1 MSTQIARRIRKLE
14 EAAAARNPANR
25 LVKMM
30 FYPDDAADVERFN
43 QEVEQAVSEGYF
55 VIRIEPL
62 QPEARAIKTVRLPAG

>member
-1 MSTQIARRIRKLE
+1 
-14 EAAAARNPANR
+14 
-25 LVKMM
+25 MM

-55 VIRIEPL
+55 VIRIVPL